1 MAKYYITP
9 TLLNSWQYN
18 IKNGTLED
26 FIKVLNK
33 EEFEPSES
41 ILKGFKYEKYMQKN
55 FEETLNGAYQVKVS
69 KEYGDYLLYGIID
82 CLKGG
87 IIYDYKYTQN
97 YEVGKFFNNYQTL
110 MYLEMVPE
118 AKKMIYL
125 ITNKFD
131 KEIIQGKF
139 IEPVIRICEEC
150 EKIDIPV
157 ENRIDG
163 LYEVCSRCGYENKV
177 SSRNKYKYEIGD
189 IFREEYTKDMFPETM
204 DSILHKFEQWLK
216 QYNLF
221 DLYTE
226 KWKCKY

>member
-33 EEFEPSES
+33 EEFEPTES
-41 ILKGFKYEKYMQKN
+41 ILKGFEYEKYMQEN
-55 FEETLNGAYQVKVS
+55 YEETKNGSYQVKVS
-69 KEYGDYLLYGIID
+69 KEYGDYLLYGIIY

-87 IIYDYKYTQN
+87 IIYDYKYTKN
-97 YEVGKFFNNYQTL
+97 YEVGKFFNNHQTL

-125 ITNKFD
+125 ITNKF
-131 KEIIQGKF
+131 
-139 IEPVIRICEEC
+139 
-150 EKIDIPV
+150 EKIENPDINFKDI
-157 ENRIDG
+157 EKIE
-163 LYEVCSRCGYENKV
+163 YEV
-177 SSRNKYKYEIGD
+177 GD
-189 IFREEYTKDMFPETM
+189 IFREEYTKDLFPETIE
-204 DSILHKFEQWLK
+204 SVLHKFIEWLK
-216 QYNLF
+216 AYNLYE
-221 DLYTE
+221 LYTE

>member
-18 IKNGTLED
+18 INNGTLED

-33 EEFEPSES
+33 EQFEITEN
-41 ILKGFKYEKYMQKN
+41 IQKGFEYEAYMQEN
-55 FEETLNGAYQVKVS
+55 YEETLGGAYQVKVS

-87 IIYDYKYTQN
+87 IIYDYKYTAN
-97 YEVGKFFNNYQTL
+97 YEVGKFFNNHQTL

-125 ITNKFD
+125 ITNKFN
-131 KEIIQGKF
+131 K
-139 IEPVIRICEEC
+139 IEYPDIEFKSS
-150 EKIDIPV
+150 EKV
-157 ENRIDG
+157 V
-163 LYEVCSRCGYENKV
+163 YEVG
-177 SSRNKYKYEIGD
+177 EI
-189 IFREEYTKDMFPETM
+189 FKEEYTKDLFPETIE
-204 DSILHKFEQWLK
+204 SVLHKFIEWLK
-216 QYNLF
+216 AYNLY
-221 DLYTE
+221 DLYAE

>member
-33 EEFEPSES
+33 EQFEPTES
-41 ILKGFKYEKYMQKN
+41 ILKGFEYEKYMQEN
-55 FEETLNGAYQVKVS
+55 YEETKNGSYQVKVS

-87 IIYDYKYTQN
+87 IIYDYKYTKN
-97 YEVGKFFNNYQTL
+97 YEVGKFFNNNQTL

-125 ITNKFD
+125 ITNKF
-131 KEIIQGKF
+131 
-139 IEPVIRICEEC
+139 
-150 EKIDIPV
+150 EKIEYPDIKFKDTAKV
-157 ENRIDG
+157 E
-163 LYEVCSRCGYENKV
+163 YEV
-177 SSRNKYKYEIGD
+177 GD
-189 IFREEYTKDMFPETM
+189 IFKEEYTKDLFPETIE
-204 DSILHKFEQWLK
+204 SVLHKFIEWLK
-216 QYNLF
+216 AYNLYE
-221 DLYTE
+221 LYIE

>member
-33 EEFEPSES
+33 EQFEATEN
-41 ILKGFKYEKYMQKN
+41 ILKGFAYEKYMQEN
-55 FEETLNGAYQVKVS
+55 YSETLGGAYQVKVS

-87 IIYDYKYTQN
+87 IIYDYKYTAN
-97 YEVGKFFNNYQTL
+97 YEVGKFFNNHQTL

-118 AKKMIYL
+118 ARKMVYL
-125 ITNKFD
+125 ITNKF
-131 KEIIQGKF
+131 
-139 IEPVIRICEEC
+139 
-150 EKIDIPV
+150 EKIEYADNNFKDIKSV
-157 ENRIDG
+157 AYD
-163 LYEVCSRCGYENKV
+163 
-177 SSRNKYKYEIGD
+177 IGD
-189 IFREEYTKDMFPETM
+189 IFREEYTKDLFPETIE
-204 DSILHKFEQWLK
+204 SVLHKFVEWLK
-216 QYNLF
+216 AYNLY

-226 KWKCKY
+226 KWKCKN

>member
-41 ILKGFKYEKYMQKN
+41 IIKGYEFEAYMQEN
-55 FEETLNGAYQVKVS
+55 YEETKNGAYQVVVQ
-69 KEYGDYLLYGIID
+69 KEHGDYLLYGKVD

-87 IIYDYKYTQN
+87 IIYDYKYTKN
-97 YEVGKFFNNYQTL
+97 YDVGKFFGNHQTL
-110 MYLEMVPE
+110 MYLEMIPE
-118 AKKMIYL
+118 ASKMVYL

-131 KEIIQGKF
+131 KEI
-139 IEPVIRICEEC
+139 PSLSA
-150 EKIDIPV
+150 PL
-157 ENRIDG
+157 N
-163 LYEVCSRCGYENKV
+163 YEYCGEYEYKV
-177 SSRNKYKYEIGD
+177 GD
-189 IFREEYTKDMFPETM
+189 IFREEYTKDMFPETI
-204 DSILHKFEQWLK
+204 DSVLHKFETWLK
-216 QYNLF
+216 AYNLF

>member
-26 FIKVLNK
+26 FIKILNK

-41 ILKGFKYEKYMQKN
+41 ILKGFEYEKYMQENYK
-55 FEETLNGAYQVKVS
+55 ETLGGAYQVKVS

-87 IIYDYKYTQN
+87 IIYDYKYTKN
-97 YEVGKFFNNYQTL
+97 YDVGKFFNNHQTL

-118 AKKMIYL
+118 ASKMVYL
-125 ITNKFD
+125 ITNKFNKTEYPD
-131 KEIIQGKF
+131 MNFK
-139 IEPVIRICEEC
+139 
-150 EKIDIPV
+150 DIKNV
-157 ENRIDG
+157 E
-163 LYEVCSRCGYENKV
+163 YEV
-177 SSRNKYKYEIGD
+177 GD
-189 IFREEYTKDMFPETM
+189 IFREEYTKDMFPETI
-204 DSILHKFEQWLK
+204 DSILHKFGQWLK
-216 QYNLF
+216 QYNLY
-221 DLYTE
+221 DLYVE

>member
-1 MAKYYITP
+1 MPKYYITP

-41 ILKGFKYEKYMQKN
+41 ILKGFEYEKYMQEN

-69 KEYGDYLLYGIID
+69 KEHGDYLLYGIID

-97 YEVGKFFNNYQTL
+97 YEVGKFFNNHQTL

-118 AKKMIYL
+118 AKKMVYL
-125 ITNKFD
+125 ITNKFEQ
-131 KEIIQGKF
+131 KAHISV
-139 IEPVIRICEEC
+139 P
-150 EKIDIPV
+150 IDNENVATV
-157 ENRIDG
+157 ETTV
-163 LYEVCSRCGYENKV
+163 E
-177 SSRNKYKYEIGD
+177 

-204 DSILHKFEQWLK
+204 NSILHKFEQWLK

-221 DLYTE
+221 DLYKE

>member
-18 IKNGTLED
+18 IKNGTFED

-33 EEFEPSES
+33 EEFEPTKS
-41 ILKGFKYEKYMQKN
+41 ILKGFEYEKYMQKN

-87 IIYDYKYTQN
+87 IIYDYKYTKN
-97 YEVGKFFNNYQTL
+97 YEVGKFFNNHQTL
-110 MYLEMVPE
+110 IYLEMVPE
-118 AKKMIYL
+118 AKKMVYL
-125 ITNKFD
+125 ITNKFEQ
-131 KEIIQGKF
+131 KAHISV
-139 IEPVIRICEEC
+139 P
-150 EKIDIPV
+150 IDNENVATV
-157 ENRIDG
+157 ETTV
-163 LYEVCSRCGYENKV
+163 E
-177 SSRNKYKYEIGD
+177 

-204 DSILHKFEQWLK
+204 NSILHKFEQWLK

-221 DLYTE
+221 DLYKE

>member
-41 ILKGFKYEKYMQKN
+41 ILKGFEYEKYMQEN
-55 FEETLNGAYQVKVS
+55 FEETLGGAYQVKVS

-87 IIYDYKYTQN
+87 IIYDYKYTKN
-97 YEVGKFFNNYQTL
+97 YEVGKFFNNHQTL
-110 MYLEMVPE
+110 MYLEMIPE
-118 AKKMIYL
+118 ARKMVYL
-125 ITNKFD
+125 ITNKF
-131 KEIIQGKF
+131 
-139 IEPVIRICEEC
+139 
-150 EKIDIPV
+150 EKTEYSDINFKDV
-157 ENRIDG
+157 TNVK
-163 LYEVCSRCGYENKV
+163 YEV
-177 SSRNKYKYEIGD
+177 GD
-189 IFREEYTKDMFPETM
+189 IFREEYTKDLFPETIE
-204 DSILHKFEQWLK
+204 SVIYKFITWLK
-216 QYNLF
+216 TY
-221 DLYTE
+221 DLYETYTT

>member
-33 EEFEPSES
+33 EQFEPTES
-41 ILKGFKYEKYMQKN
+41 ILKGFEFEKYMQEN
-55 FEETLNGAYQVKVS
+55 YEETLNGAYQVKVS

-87 IIYDYKYTQN
+87 IIYDYKYTKN
-97 YEVGKFFNNYQTL
+97 YEVGKFFNNHQTL

-118 AKKMIYL
+118 ASKMVYL

-131 KEIIQGKF
+131 KTEYPDIDFKNTAR
-139 IEPVIRICEEC
+139 IE
-150 EKIDIPV
+150 
-157 ENRIDG
+157 
-163 LYEVCSRCGYENKV
+163 YEV
-177 SSRNKYKYEIGD
+177 GD
-189 IFREEYTKDMFPETM
+189 IFREEYTKDLFPETM
-204 DSILHKFEQWLK
+204 ETVIHKFEEWLK
-216 QYNLF
+216 MYGLYET
-221 DLYTE
+221 YTE

>member
-33 EEFEPSES
+33 EEFEPTES
-41 ILKGFKYEKYMQKN
+41 ILKGFEYERYMQEN
-55 FEETLNGAYQVKVS
+55 YEETLNGAYQVKVS

-87 IIYDYKYTQN
+87 IIYDYKYTKN
-97 YEVGKFFNNYQTL
+97 YEVGKFFNNNQTL

-118 AKKMIYL
+118 AKKMVYL
-125 ITNKFD
+125 ITNKFEKTEYPD
-131 KEIIQGKF
+131 LNFKDVSN
-139 IEPVIRICEEC
+139 IE
-150 EKIDIPV
+150 
-157 ENRIDG
+157 
-163 LYEVCSRCGYENKV
+163 YEV
-177 SSRNKYKYEIGD
+177 GD
-189 IFREEYTKDMFPETM
+189 VFREEYTKDMFPETI
-204 DSILHKFEQWLK
+204 DSILHKFENWLK

-221 DLYTE
+221 ELYTE
-226 KWKCKY
+226 KWKCKEAK

>member
-1 MAKYYITP
+1 MPKYYITP

-26 FIKVLNK
+26 FKKVLNK
-33 EEFEPSES
+33 EKFEPTES
-41 ILKGFKYEKYMQKN
+41 ILKGFEYEKYMQENYK
-55 FEETLNGAYQVKVS
+55 ETLGGAYQVKLS

-97 YEVGKFFNNYQTL
+97 YEVGKFFNNHQTL

-125 ITNKFD
+125 ITNKFN
-131 KEIIQGKF
+131 K
-139 IEPVIRICEEC
+139 IEYPDMEFKDVS
-150 EKIDIPV
+150 KI
-157 ENRIDG
+157 E
-163 LYEVCSRCGYENKV
+163 YEV
-177 SSRNKYKYEIGD
+177 GD
-189 IFREEYTKDMFPETM
+189 IFKEEYTKDMFPETI
-204 DSILHKFEQWLK
+204 DSILHKFGQWLK
-216 QYNLF
+216 QYNLY
-221 DLYTE
+221 DLYVE

>member
-1 MAKYYITP
+1 MSKYYITAS
-9 TLLNSWQYN
+9 LLNSWQYN

-41 ILKGFKYEKYMQKN
+41 ILKGFEYEKYMQEN
-55 FEETLNGAYQVKVS
+55 FEETLRGAYQVKVS
-69 KEYGDYLLYGIID
+69 KEHGDYLLYGIID

-97 YEVGKFFNNYQTL
+97 YEVGKFFNNHQTL

-118 AKKMIYL
+118 ASKMVYL

-131 KEIIQGKF
+131 KTEYPDMNFK
-139 IEPVIRICEEC
+139 
-150 EKIDIPV
+150 DIKNV
-157 ENRIDG
+157 E
-163 LYEVCSRCGYENKV
+163 YEVGE
-177 SSRNKYKYEIGD
+177 
-189 IFREEYTKDMFPETM
+189 IFREEYTKDMFPETI
-204 DSILHKFEQWLK
+204 DSILHKFKQWLK

-221 DLYTE
+221 DLYAE

>member
-33 EEFEPSES
+33 EEFEPTES
-41 ILKGFKYEKYMQKN
+41 ILKGFEYERYMQEN
-55 FEETLNGAYQVKVS
+55 YEETLNGAYQVKVS

-87 IIYDYKYTQN
+87 IIYDYKYTKN
-97 YEVGKFFNNYQTL
+97 YEVGKFFNNHQTL

-118 AKKMIYL
+118 AKKMVYL
-125 ITNKFD
+125 ITNKFEKTEYPD
-131 KEIIQGKF
+131 LNFKDVSN
-139 IEPVIRICEEC
+139 IE
-150 EKIDIPV
+150 
-157 ENRIDG
+157 
-163 LYEVCSRCGYENKV
+163 YEV
-177 SSRNKYKYEIGD
+177 GD
-189 IFREEYTKDMFPETM
+189 VFREEYTKDMFPETI
-204 DSILHKFEQWLK
+204 DSILHKFENWLK

-221 DLYTE
+221 ELYTE
-226 KWKCKY
+226 KWKCKEAK

>member
-26 FIKVLNK
+26 FKKVLNK
-33 EEFEPSES
+33 EQFEPTES
-41 ILKGFKYEKYMQKN
+41 ILKGFEYEKYMQEN

-87 IIYDYKYTQN
+87 IIYDYKYTKN
-97 YEVGKFFNNYQTL
+97 YEVGKFFNNHQTL

-118 AKKMIYL
+118 AKKMVYL

-131 KEIIQGKF
+131 KTEYPDLNFKD
-139 IEPVIRICEEC
+139 VS
-150 EKIDIPV
+150 KV
-157 ENRIDG
+157 E
-163 LYEVCSRCGYENKV
+163 YEV
-177 SSRNKYKYEIGD
+177 GD

>member
-33 EEFEPSES
+33 EEFEPTES
-41 ILKGFKYEKYMQKN
+41 ILKGFEYEKYMQEN
-55 FEETLNGAYQVKVS
+55 YEETLNGAYQVKVS

-97 YEVGKFFNNYQTL
+97 YEVGKFFNNHQTL
-110 MYLEMVPE
+110 MYLEMVSE
-118 AKKMIYL
+118 AKKMVYL
-125 ITNKFD
+125 ITNKF
-131 KEIIQGKF
+131 
-139 IEPVIRICEEC
+139 
-150 EKIDIPV
+150 EKLEYPDMDFKNIANV
-157 ENRIDG
+157 
-163 LYEVCSRCGYENKV
+163 
-177 SSRNKYKYEIGD
+177 KYEIGD
-189 IFREEYTKDMFPETM
+189 IFREEYTRDMFPETV
-204 DSILHKFEQWLK
+204 DSILHKFEEWLK
-216 QYNLF
+216 TYNLF

>member
-1 MAKYYITP
+1 MSKYYITP

-33 EEFEPSES
+33 EEFEPTES
-41 ILKGFKYEKYMQKN
+41 ILKGFEYEKYMQEN
-55 FEETLNGAYQVKVS
+55 YEETLGGAYQVKVS

-97 YEVGKFFNNYQTL
+97 YEVGKFFNNHQTL

-125 ITNKFD
+125 ITNKFN
-131 KEIIQGKF
+131 K
-139 IEPVIRICEEC
+139 IEYPDMEFKNIAN
-150 EKIDIPV
+150 V
-157 ENRIDG
+157 E
-163 LYEVCSRCGYENKV
+163 
-177 SSRNKYKYEIGD
+177 YEIGD
-189 IFREEYTKDMFPETM
+189 IFREEYTKDMFPETV
-204 DSILHKFEQWLK
+204 DSILHKFEEWLK
-216 QYNLF
+216 TYNLF

>member
-33 EEFEPSES
+33 EQFEPTES
-41 ILKGFKYEKYMQKN
+41 ILKGFEYEKYMQEN
-55 FEETLNGAYQVKVS
+55 YEETKNGSYQVKVS

-87 IIYDYKYTQN
+87 IIYDYKYTKN
-97 YEVGKFFNNYQTL
+97 YEVGKFFNNNQTL

-125 ITNKFD
+125 ITNKFED
-131 KEIIQGKF
+131 
-139 IEPVIRICEEC
+139 EPR
-150 EKIDIPV
+150 
-157 ENRIDG
+157 
-163 LYEVCSRCGYENKV
+163 
-177 SSRNKYKYEIGD
+177 RNI
-189 IFREEYTKDMFPETM
+189 
-204 DSILHKFEQWLK
+204 
-216 QYNLF
+216 
-221 DLYTE
+221 
-226 KWKCKY
+226 

>member
-26 FIKVLNK
+26 FIKILNK
-33 EEFEPSES
+33 EEFEPTES
-41 ILKGFKYEKYMQKN
+41 ILKGFEYEKYMQEN
-55 FEETLNGAYQVKVS
+55 YEETKNGSYQVKVS

-87 IIYDYKYTQN
+87 IIYDYKYTKN
-97 YEVGKFFNNYQTL
+97 YEVGKFFNNHQTL

-131 KEIIQGKF
+131 KKEYSDINFKDAAK
-139 IEPVIRICEEC
+139 IE
-150 EKIDIPV
+150 
-157 ENRIDG
+157 
-163 LYEVCSRCGYENKV
+163 YEV
-177 SSRNKYKYEIGD
+177 GD
-189 IFREEYTKDMFPETM
+189 IFKEEYTKDLFPETIE
-204 DSILHKFEQWLK
+204 SVLHKFIEWLK
-216 QYNLF
+216 AYNLYE
-221 DLYTE
+221 LYTE

>member
-33 EEFEPSES
+33 EQFEATEN
-41 ILKGFKYEKYMQKN
+41 ILKGFAYEKYMQEN
-55 FEETLNGAYQVKVS
+55 YSETLGGAYQVKVS

-87 IIYDYKYTQN
+87 IIYDYKYTSN
-97 YEVGKFFNNYQTL
+97 YEVGKFFNNHQTL

-118 AKKMIYL
+118 ASKMIYL
-125 ITNKFD
+125 ITNKF
-131 KEIIQGKF
+131 
-139 IEPVIRICEEC
+139 
-150 EKIDIPV
+150 EKIEYPDIKFKDTAKV
-157 ENRIDG
+157 E
-163 LYEVCSRCGYENKV
+163 YEV
-177 SSRNKYKYEIGD
+177 GD
-189 IFREEYTKDMFPETM
+189 IFKEEYTKDLFPETIE
-204 DSILHKFEQWLK
+204 SVLHKFIEWLK
-216 QYNLF
+216 SYNLY

-226 KWKCKY
+226 KWKCKN

>member
-18 IKNGTLED
+18 IKNGTLGD

-33 EEFEPSES
+33 EKFEPTES
-41 ILKGFKYEKYMQKN
+41 ILKGFEYEKYMQENYK
-55 FEETLNGAYQVKVS
+55 ETLGGAYQVKLS

-97 YEVGKFFNNYQTL
+97 YEVGKFFNNHQTL

-125 ITNKFD
+125 ITNKFN
-131 KEIIQGKF
+131 K
-139 IEPVIRICEEC
+139 IEYPDMEFKDVS
-150 EKIDIPV
+150 KI
-157 ENRIDG
+157 E
-163 LYEVCSRCGYENKV
+163 YEV
-177 SSRNKYKYEIGD
+177 GD
-189 IFREEYTKDMFPETM
+189 IFKEEYTKDMFPETI
-204 DSILHKFEQWLK
+204 DSILHKFGQWLK
-216 QYNLF
+216 QYNLY
-221 DLYTE
+221 DLYVE